1 MHVFITG
8 GTGFVG
14 GIVVRRLVSEGH
26 SVTGLARSKAAEL
39 RLHELGAAPLSGDLS
54 DAELLR
60 EATAEADAAV
70 HAAIDYGDP
79 AFGLLDAVAVGAM
92 LSGLERPARLL
103 YLSSTLVYG
112 DTAAD
117 AATEDREPAPLVQPF
132 KLEGERAVVEAGGV
146 ALRPGLVYGSSGS
159 ALLDGMRDSA
169 RESGTVDVVGDGS
182 NVWSTV
188 HGQDLARLTQLVLE
202 RTPSGVVLNAT
213 AGDPVAIRDVAAAV
227 AAGEGATIVSIAVAD
242 AAAAMGAF
250 AEQLTRNLVA
260 DSSRARRELGWEP
273 TMPGPVT
280 EPRNGSSQAALE
292 QS

>member
-1 MHVFITG
+1 
-8 GTGFVG
+8 VG
-14 GIVVRRLVSEGH
+14 GIVVRHLVSEGH
-26 SVTGLARSKAAEL
+26 SVTGLARSEAAEL

-54 DAELLR
+54 DTELLR

-79 AFGLLDAVAVGAM
+79 AFGLLDAVAVEAM

-146 ALRPGLVYGSSGS
+146 ALRPGLVYGSPGS

-202 RTPSGVVLNAT
+202 RTTSGVVLNAT
-213 AGDPVAIRDVAAAV
+213 AGDPVAIRDVAAAI
-227 AAGEGATIVSIAVAD
+227 AASENATI
-242 AAAAMGAF
+242 
-250 AEQLTRNLVA
+250 
-260 DSSRARRELGWEP
+260 
-273 TMPGPVT
+273 
-280 EPRNGSSQAALE
+280 
-292 QS
+292 